1 MRRTSLKHW
10 FFFSYFLVR
19 RPVSS
24 FRMSSLLT
32 YKSLL
37 IEPDEKGIQE
47 AANLLKSGNMV
58 AFPTE
63 TVYGLGAN
71 ALNEQAVL
79 NIFKAKGRPL
89 TDPLIVHIS
98 KPEEAFSLIEVSS
111 GDLNEKMF
119 NTLSKSFW
127 PGPLTMIM
135 KASSIIPPAITAN
148 TGFVGIRCPAHSLAR
163 RLIEVSALPI
173 AAPSANRFGHVSPTR
188 AEHVLYD
195 LGEKGVKVIN
205 GESLLLSSASAS
217 ASLSSDDSASAS
229 SPSCAFGIESTVV
242 KLDGKENRLI
252 IFRQGAITQK
262 QIENVFRKVGL
273 NDVVIEVMKRAVKMH
288 QAISEENK
296 KEHEDPSRTQ
306 GKEGE
311 GSVVSASVGEV
322 APGQAVTHYAPDVPC
337 YIIRSLICSDQSSSS
352 NSGSSSGIDMMLTE
366 DVLLNDVV
374 LIDYGGK
381 YSSLSS
387 RVLAYR
393 DLSSQNDSS
402 EAARSLFDT
411 LRWAE
416 CVDGAKIVLITAV
429 DEQQLSEIESHQL
442 QRYTNDIDMDLS
454 LGVAD
459 RIFRAASGLFVNV
472 QIQSNP

>member
-10 FFFSYFLVR
+10 FVLSYFLVQR
-19 RPVSS
+19 RISS

-47 AANLLKSGNMV
+47 AADLLKSGSLV

-98 KPEEAFSLIEVSS
+98 KPEEASSLIEVSS

-119 NTLSKSFW
+119 NILSKSFW

-163 RLIEVSALPI
+163 RLIEVSSLPI

-195 LGEKGVKVIN
+195 LGEKGVKVVN
-205 GESLLLSSASAS
+205 GESLLLSSSTSAS
-217 ASLSSDDSASAS
+217 RSSDDSS
-229 SPSCAFGIESTVV
+229 SISTPSCAFGIESTVI

-252 IFRQGAITQK
+252 IFRQGAVTQK
-262 QIENVFRKVGL
+262 QIENVFQKVGL
-273 NDVVIEVMKRAVKMH
+273 SDVVIEVMKRAVKMH
-288 QAISEENK
+288 QTNSEEIK
-296 KEHEDPSRTQ
+296 KEQGNQKKAEGNEQESWPSQ
-306 GKEGE
+306 
-311 GSVVSASVGEV
+311 GEV

-337 YIIRSLICSDQSSSS
+337 YIIKSLISSGQSSSS
-352 NSGSSSGIDMMLTE
+352 SSSKSDRISGISMTLSKSI
-366 DVLLNDVV
+366 LLNDVV

-387 RVLAYR
+387 KVLAYR
-393 DLSSQNDSS
+393 DLSSQSDSS

-416 CVDGAKIVLITAV
+416 CVEGAKIVLIAAIE
-429 DEQQLSEIESHQL
+429 EQPLSNAESRQL
-442 QRYTNDIDMDLS
+442 QQHVEDNDMDLS

-459 RIFRAASGLFVNV
+459 RIFRAASGLFVNL
-472 QIQSNP
+472 QIESDI